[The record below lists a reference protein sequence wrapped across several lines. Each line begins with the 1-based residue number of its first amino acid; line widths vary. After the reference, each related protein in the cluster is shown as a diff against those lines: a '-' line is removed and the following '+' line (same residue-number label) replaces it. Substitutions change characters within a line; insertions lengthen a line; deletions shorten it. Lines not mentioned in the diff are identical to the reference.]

1 MNIKHKI
8 SITSLLFATV
18 LATGCSQQQ
27 VQEAPAEAVAAVAP
41 VAVAPAPAPAAN
53 PDCHTHP
60 RNAMTKSVKHCHKN
74 PQGQHRYGAGAARP
88 AVVDVSALQRKLKAK
103 GYYKGAIDGVINT
116 GTRDALKKYQ
126 NR

>member
-1 MNIKHKI
+1 MNMKHQI
-8 SITSLLFATV
+8 SITSLVFASV

-27 VQEAPAEAVAAVAP
+27 VQEAPAEPVAAVAAVVAP
-41 VAVAPAPAPAAN
+41 VAAPVAN

-60 RNAMTKSVKHCHKN
+60 RNAMTNSVKHCHKN
-74 PQGQHRYGAGAARP
+74 PKGHHHYGAAKP
-88 AVVDVSALQRKLKAK
+88 AVDVSALQRKLKAK
-103 GYYKGAIDGVINT
+103 GYYKGAIDGVIND

>member
-1 MNIKHKI
+1 MNMKHQI
-8 SITSLLFATV
+8 SITSLLLASV

-27 VQEAPAEAVAAVAP
+27 VQEAPAEPVAAVAAVAAVAP
-41 VAVAPAPAPAAN
+41 VVAPTN

-60 RNAMTKSVKHCHKN
+60 RNSMTNSITHCHKN
-74 PQGQHRYGAGAARP
+74 PTGQHRYGAGAAKP
-88 AVVDVSALQRKLKAK
+88 AVDVSALQRKLKAK

-116 GTRDALKKYQ
+116 GTRDALKQYQ

>member
-1 MNIKHKI
+1 MNVKHQI

-27 VQEAPAEAVAAVAP
+27 VQEAPAEPVAAVAAVAP
-41 VAVAPAPAPAAN
+41 AAPAAPRAN

-60 RNAMTKSVKHCHKN
+60 RNAMTNSIKHCHKN
-74 PQGQHRYGAGAARP
+74 PQGQHHYGAGAAKP
-88 AVVDVSALQRKLKAK
+88 AVDVSALQRKLKAK
-103 GYYKGAIDGVINT
+103 GYYKGAIDGVIND